1 MDAIKVPQHEYS
13 TAETLYKTYIRE
25 ANDVL
30 NLTTSQISTHKKQ
43 TMSGGFRDVSVLES
57 EVTEPV
63 DFNAVSDE
71 IRRWSSLSEDEC
83 QCLSVLRMVY

>member
-43 TMSGGFRDVSVLES
+43 NMSGGFRDVSVLES